1 MPRINVHIR
10 FDHSN
15 LDPYVVGLFLEDF
28 ERILAG

>member
-1 MPRINVHIR
+1 MHIQ